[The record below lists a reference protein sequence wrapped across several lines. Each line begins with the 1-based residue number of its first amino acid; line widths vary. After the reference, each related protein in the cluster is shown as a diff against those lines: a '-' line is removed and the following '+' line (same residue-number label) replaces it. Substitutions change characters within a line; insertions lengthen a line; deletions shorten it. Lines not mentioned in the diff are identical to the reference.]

1 MDGITALR
9 PALDGNQFDVVV
21 IGGGISGVAIARET
35 ALHGRR
41 TLLLEQNDFGCG
53 TTSRSTRIIHG
64 GLRYLEHG
72 ELGLVRESL
81 RERERLLR
89 EQPHLVRPLQFLLA
103 LKPGVRHNALTIRAG
118 LWLYTTLGGH
128 HNPASLK
135 SGCRAIEEHL
145 DRSLALSVFCYEDAQ
160 CEFPELLVAEWLSDA
175 LQAGCEARNHV
186 QVLAVEIRNGR
197 VSSVRYRDQL
207 DQSEQMVRA
216 NWVINA
222 TGPWC
227 DHVCQQLSL
236 PTRRRLVGGVRGSHI
251 VLPSIPGM
259 PQSAIYTEASDGR
272 PFFAIPWNHQLLV
285 GTTEVADDQD
295 PGEARPSA
303 SEIEYLLRS
312 LALLFPRQNFT
323 RSDVRYAFAGVRP
336 LPYSPSET
344 AGSITRRHFFH
355 DHGDDGAA
363 GVISIV
369 GGKLTTAASLAR
381 DCACKIGIA
390 GDGSAHPEVVSA
402 PLDAVE
408 STVRQ
413 WSRHISLL
421 AGISEASA
429 QALAEWHGRRAMV
442 IARLAAI
449 SEDCRV
455 PLCQHTEHLVAE
467 AVAAIKS
474 QHAVTL
480 GDVLLRRV
488 PVALGACWSE
498 ECSAEAARKIGKAM
512 GWTEAATREALD
524 SLEQERI
531 KFLNPSSGGRHPLPE
546 TSAPRVSN
554 GVA

>member
-1 MDGITALR
+1 MDGISAPR
-9 PALDGNQFDVVV
+9 PALDGNHFDVVV
-21 IGGGISGVAIARET
+21 LGGGISGVAIARES
-35 ALHGRR
+35 AQNGRR
-41 TLLLEQNDFGCG
+41 TLLLEQNDFASG

-72 ELGLVRESL
+72 ELGMVRESL

-89 EQPHLVRPLQFLLA
+89 EQPHLVRPMQFLLA

-128 HNPASLK
+128 HSNRSANSD
-135 SGCRAIEEHL
+135 CRTMEEHL
-145 DRSLALSVFCYEDAQ
+145 DRDLSLSVFSYEDAQ

-186 QVLAVEIRNGR
+186 KVLGLDIKNGR
-197 VSSVRYRDQL
+197 VCAVRFRDRL
-207 DQSEQMVRA
+207 DESEHTVQA
-216 NWVINA
+216 KWVINA

-227 DHVCQQLSL
+227 EQACQQLSL
-236 PTRRRLVGGVRGSHI
+236 PTRKRLVGGVRGSHI
-251 VLPSIPGM
+251 VLPLMPGM
-259 PQSAIYTEASDGR
+259 PQSAVYTEATDGR
-272 PFFAIPWNHQLLV
+272 PFFTIPWNHQLLV

-295 PGEARPSA
+295 PGDAQPSA
-303 SEIEYLLRS
+303 SEIDYLLRS
-312 LALLFPRQNFT
+312 LALLFPQQAFT

-344 AGSITRRHFFH
+344 PGAITRRHFLH
-355 DHGDDGAA
+355 DHSDDGAA
-363 GVISIV
+363 GVISVV

-381 DCACKIGIA
+381 ECVRKLGVATESSLRPEIA
-390 GDGSAHPEVVSA
+390 SA
-402 PLDAVE
+402 PLDGVE
-408 STVRQ
+408 STMRQ

-442 IARLAAI
+442 IARLAAS
-449 SEDCRV
+449 SEDHRA

-467 AVAAIKS
+467 AAAAIKT

-488 PVALGACWSE
+488 PVALGPCWSE
-498 ECSAEAARKIGKAM
+498 ECSAEAARKIGKVM
-512 GWTEAATREALD
+512 GWTESAIHEALE
-524 SLEQERI
+524 SLERERI
-531 KFLNPSSGGRHPLPE
+531 KFLNPSPGGRPLAGP
-546 TSAPRVSN
+546 TPTHARSA
-554 GVA
+554 A